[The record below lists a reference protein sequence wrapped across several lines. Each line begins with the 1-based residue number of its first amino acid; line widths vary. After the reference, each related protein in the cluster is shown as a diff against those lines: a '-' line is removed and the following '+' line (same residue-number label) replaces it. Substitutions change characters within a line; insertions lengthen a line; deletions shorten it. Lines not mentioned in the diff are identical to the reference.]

1 MNKFA
6 VGQFVSKASRLAN
19 AKRLA
24 ASAAVGAA
32 LGSLM
37 APVHAAI
44 DVSAITAGIAEYS
57 GTDSPIVKIGGA
69 ILLVVLTIA
78 AIVWVRRALK

>member
-6 VGQFVSKASRLAN
+6 IGQFVSKA
-19 AKRLA
+19 KRLA
-24 ASAAVGAA
+24 VPGAIGAA

-37 APVHAAI
+37 APVHAAAI
-44 DVSAITAGIAEYS
+44 DVTDITAGIAEYS
-57 GTDSPIVKIGGA
+57 GTASPITKIGMA

-78 AIVWVRRALK
+78 AIAWVRRALK